1 MPPPIF
7 TRVPSFRL
15 PSVRRCNRTSLFKKV
30 DNNIVDDVNVIES
43 ESKKCSS
50 SSESEDENE
59 LEEGEIVASDVSVN
73 DDSEDDS
80 DDITNWAIHDDES
93 RQRSDRS
100 RKHLEYTPFHKLQIK
115 T

>member
-15 PSVRRCNRTSLFKKV
+15 PSVRRCNRARWGFCGGGLTDQFV
-30 DNNIVDDVNVIES
+30 QES
-43 ESKKCSS
+43 
-50 SSESEDENE
+50 
-59 LEEGEIVASDVSVN
+59 EIVASDVSVN

-100 RKHLEYTPFHKLQIK
+100 RKHLERRLGNHLQRVMSSAI
-115 T
+115 